1 MQMAD
6 KMDISQDNT
15 HFWLN
20 KPLTGGSHSKYL
32 SRLHCE
38 VSYYVYMKKI
48 DAVMV

>member
-6 KMDISQDNT
+6 KMDISQGNT

-32 SRLHCE
+32 SRLHIF
-38 VSYYVYMKKI
+38 YYVYMKEI